1 MELFSVRFFLP
12 KKGSLI
18 FEIQQNRLTRYHH
31 LSQGLQKGKN
41 IKNRFARSIRKGWCP
56 GSILNCVLTCTYVY
70 AIIIP
75 DCSICISLEHRY
87 FASVSFGRIR
97 IVEREMDLD
106 NELVN
111 NKTIIVLSIIFLK
124 KKVCVSGRIRSKI
137 IRIHNTTA
145 RWYGVLK

>member
-1 MELFSVRFFLP
+1 MP

-31 LSQGLQKGKN
+31 LSQGFQKGKN
-41 IKNRFARSIRKGWCP
+41 IKNRFARSIRKGWGCP
-56 GSILNCVLTCTYVY
+56 GSTLNCVLTCTYVY

-97 IVEREMDLD
+97 NVDLD

-124 KKVCVSGRIRSKI
+124 KKVCVSGRIRIKI

-145 RWYGVLK
+145 R